1 MLSSRLVYLF
11 GRATATLASLVFA
24 LVYSQDLGIVNR
36 SSLAVIMTTNA
47 LLWVVLTSG
56 ATLTI
61 RKIGWMNAD
70 NSTISS
76 FAALVIVQYL
86 IILFL
91 FIVIIGLY
99 SQYKNPLDS
108 TLVLLSILYL
118 TSTGFHWLFME
129 SLVSTGKLKS
139 VSVLEVLTVFS
150 QFIFYVLSS
159 LISNLSVA
167 TRLLSAFTIS
177 YLFVSVFAYY
187 MILRTKKYTIKLNN
201 PRDFLR
207 LSKHNHFFGASLGF
221 MDRFDRL
228 LVGFLLA
235 TPVLGKYAVAIT
247 LVALLRFVPDGV
259 SKLIIAKKVSLG
271 RVAFLRKDLVVVCVL
286 VFSFIVVFLS
296 REITKSF
303 LGPEWL
309 LGISI
314 YLAISLQELMRGSY
328 QVLANR
334 NILNGFS
341 KSVHTSATL
350 LPLISIVGALLG
362 VNLIGLIGVPLA
374 FSAAYILG
382 IFLIRSRNSV

>member
-1 MLSSRLVYLF
+1 
-11 GRATATLASLVFA
+11 
-24 LVYSQDLGIVNR
+24 
-36 SSLAVIMTTNA
+36 
-47 LLWVVLTSG
+47 
-56 ATLTI
+56 
-61 RKIGWMNAD
+61 MNAD

-139 VSVLEVLTVFS
+139 VSVLEVLTVFG

-167 TRLLSAFTIS
+167 TRLLSAFAIS
-177 YLFVSVFAYY
+177 YLFVSIFAYY

-309 LGISI
+309 LGVSI

-334 NILNGFS
+334 NILNGFP